1 MKTSL
6 RTVALVV
13 GGTLAVAACG
23 SAGPSSSIAVPAAS
37 PSSGASFGPGP
48 SPASRAV
55 IIDTDLAGDDI
66 TAIAVLLG
74 NPSLDVRAITIPG
87 TGEVHCG
94 PGLRNLRNLLAELG
108 ARGIPIGCGREAAGP
123 EAYPWPD
130 DWRAGAD
137 AGYGITF
144 TPAPGTSAGGD
155 AVERDRRSSGRI
167 AVAPAHL
174 RPRPLD
180 QPPGC
185 TGGRPGRSST
195 GSPGS
200 TPWAARSTRKG
211 NIWADGAPLEVPVE
225 YNFGADPASV
235 AAVLATGVPVTLV
248 PLDATNDVP
257 MPADI
262 LDELGADHAAAGADL
277 VYEMYARNP
286 FLIGEGQYL
295 WDSLTALTLL
305 DPTLVTWEDATV
317 RAVTERPNAGQVAR
331 DPAGRRIRAA
341 VGADASRTKAALLAA
356 LRRGGPRRTPF
367 APVGEISV
375 TWDGAVCTIS
385 AAPSAPGLYAVRLQN
400 GSAAPVAMLIAGVR
414 APKTWDDLLALVA
427 DYDPSQPQPD
437 WVTGIAWLAAEA
449 GNASFAFAD
458 APAGTFGPVC
468 LTGDDPALAIT
479 PGRPFTLGSP

>member
-155 AVERDRRSSGRI
+155 AVSVIAEAVAGSPSPPLIFALGPWTNLKDALEADPGLVDRI
-167 AVAPAHL
+167 AGIYAMGGT
-174 RPRPLD
+174 LD
-180 QPPGC
+180 
-185 TGGRPGRSST
+185 
-195 GSPGS
+195 
-200 TPWAARSTRKG
+200 AKG